1 MNILSISDKTFSFLY
16 SPEILNKISDV
27 DLIIGCGDL
36 PYYYQEYIA
45 MKLRAPL
52 LFVRGNHDLEIEY
65 SNDGNRKA
73 PRGGIDLHCRVVKQ
87 DDFIFAGVEGS
98 IRYKNEGRFQYT
110 QKEMWFNIFRLIPSL
125 LLNRLLYGR
134 YLDVFVTHAA
144 PWGIHDKS
152 DWTHQGVKAFL
163 WFIQRFKP
171 KYHLHGHNHVY
182 EVDTITRTKVGK
194 TTVLNTYGYRETELV
209 L

>member
-1 MNILSISDKTFSFLY
+1 M
-16 SPEILNKISDV
+16 
-27 DLIIGCGDL
+27 
-36 PYYYQEYIA
+36 
-45 MKLRAPL
+45 
-52 LFVRGNHDLEIEY
+52 
-65 SNDGNRKA
+65 
-73 PRGGIDLHCRVVKQ
+73 KQ